1 MARGKRNEE
10 GDEPRQVLADDLLA
24 AMLDNK
30 LTPFEGREVIKA
42 TMVIKRAGDG
52 LSSPLQFMPV
62 ELYEGQE
69 VFVLLRTVVDDVS
82 FPRIKDTETSAR
94 KHVLVTMEATLVDA
108 EFAEENFRRQAD
120 RIQALR
126 EEAQGLQAQR
136 EREERRAK
144 GILDLGPDAG
154 GDDDDDDEDD
164 DDSGD

>member
-42 TMVIKRAGDG
+42 TAVVKKAGDG
-52 LSSPLQFMPV
+52 LSAPLLFGKA
-62 ELYEGQE
+62 EWYEGQE
-69 VFVLLRTVVDDVS
+69 VFVLLRTRVEAVG
-82 FPRIKDTETSAR
+82 FPRIKDTEALAR
-94 KHVLVTMEATLVDA
+94 KHDLVTQEACPVDDEVA
-108 EFAEENFRRQAD
+108 EAIFQQAHEV
-120 RIQALR
+120 IQRLR

-154 GDDDDDDEDD
+154 GQDDDDKD
-164 DDSGD
+164 DDSED